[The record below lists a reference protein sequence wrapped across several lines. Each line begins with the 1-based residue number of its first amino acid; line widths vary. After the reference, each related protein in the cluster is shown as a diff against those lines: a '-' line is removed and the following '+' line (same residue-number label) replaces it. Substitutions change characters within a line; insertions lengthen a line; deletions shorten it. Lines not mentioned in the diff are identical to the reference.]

1 MRDVLKGGKASPEQA
16 SSGEWL
22 MPVGTK
28 HGADARK
35 NCTGTPATIVHPHHN
50 LQEHVLKIMEK
61 TFRVSSIEPQAQPLK
76 VGVWR
81 QFAEGG
87 LPIRW
92 TG

>member
-1 MRDVLKGGKASPEQA
+1 MRDVLEGGKASPEQA
-16 SSGEWL
+16 SSDEWL
-22 MPVGTK
+22 MPVGIK

-35 NCTGTPATIVHPHHN
+35 SCTDTPAIIVKHHHN

-76 VGVWR
+76 VGAWR
-81 QFAEGG
+81 QFAEGD
-87 LPIRW
+87 LPIRR